1 MKKGN
6 KALLIFGTLIAVTGL
21 GALGYWLYRRS
32 QTTSGNPDKD
42 NRKIL
47 ITRNK

>member
-1 MKKGN
+1 MKTGN
-6 KALLIFGTLIAVTGL
+6 KALLISGTLLSVAGL
-21 GALGYWLYRRS
+21 GYLGYYLYKRN

-47 ITRNK
+47 ITRN

>member
-6 KALLIFGTLIAVTGL
+6 KALIIVATLIGVAGL
-21 GALGYWLYRRS
+21 GYLGYWLYKRS
-32 QTTSGNPDKD
+32 QTTSGNPEKD

-47 ITRNK
+47 ITRN

>member
-1 MKKGN
+1 MKKN
-6 KALLIFGTLIAVTGL
+6 KLLLVLVSLLAVSGL
-21 GALGYWLYRRS
+21 GYIGYKLYKRS

-47 ITRNK
+47 ILRK

>member
-1 MKKGN
+1 MKKGS
-6 KALLIFGTLIAVTGL
+6 KALLIFGTLIGVAGL
-21 GALGYWLYRRS
+21 SYLGYWLYKRS